1 MIQVT
6 IGEGLLSLRDPDMR
20 CFVGA
25 NRERGHQRGI
35 GEASAT
41 GVASYKARRPIRS
54 GCQLRTAC
62 RLLKE
67 PLSDRSKYHR
77 NSNS

>member
-25 NRERGHQRGI
+25 NRERGHQGR
-35 GEASAT
+35 EASAT